1 MTKCRSCGADIIW
14 IITKTGRKMP
24 CNAEPIF
31 FDLADMKGEGVKT
44 FVKDDG
50 TIAIGIENPEGQEVG
65 YISHFATCPEAD
77 KWRTKKI

>member
-1 MTKCRSCGADIIW
+1 
-14 IITKTGRKMP
+14 MP
-24 CNAEPIF
+24 CNTEPIF
-31 FDLADMKGEGVKT
+31 FDLANMNDEGTKV

-50 TIAIGIENPEGQEVG
+50 TIAIGIKNPEGQEVG

>member
-1 MTKCRSCGADIIW
+1 MTKCRSCGANIIW

-31 FDLADMKGEGVKT
+31 FDLADMNDEGTKT

-50 TIAIGIENPEGQEVG
+50 TIAIGIENSEG
-65 YISHFATCPEAD
+65 
-77 KWRTKKI
+77 

>member
-14 IITKTGRKMP
+14 TITKTGRKMP

-31 FDLADMKGEGVKT
+31 FDLANMNDEGTKT

-50 TIAIGIENPEGQEVG
+50 TIAIGIENPGGQEVG

-77 KWRTKKI
+77 KWRKKKI